1 MSVPLVQLA
10 PDLTV
15 SKLCLGTMTFGEQ
28 NSASQSFHLLD
39 EAFDVGIN
47 FFDSA
52 EMYPV
57 PQRVVTQ
64 GRSEEYFGRWVR
76 ERKIPREQIVF
87 ASKVT
92 GPSGQMTWIRGGPEC
107 LDARNITEAIDNS
120 LERTQMDYIDLYQIH
135 RPDRFLVNYGCFC
148 RYVPMF
154 GETQYDPTKQYTSVG
169 VEEQLD
175 ALGKAVDAGKI
186 RYIGLSNE
194 TPYGVMTFL
203 RVAEKV
209 PQYPKILT
217 VQNSYNLLCRTFD
230 SGLAECCHHE
240 RIWLLAYSPLAMGIL
255 SGKYFSPDGGPAD
268 ARLNLFKGK
277 YSEGESRYNLSNGM
291 VKAATM
297 EYLDIARRYDIHPVS
312 LAFAFVLRHPLVA
325 SAVFGATKSRQLQEV
340 INACQVELTA
350 EIVADINRIHA
361 MCPSPC
367 P

>member
-135 RPDRFLVNYGCFC
+135 RPD